1 MKNQT
6 KNILIVGTGGQG
18 VITASEILADVAMAS
33 GLDAKKSEVHG
44 MSQRGGVVTSHV
56 RYGQKVASPLIAR
69 GTANI
74 LLSFELAEAVRWL
87 HFLSPGGRVVS
98 SLWRIVPPAVTIGL
112 GTYPENA
119 EELIKIHSRD
129 PILIDA
135 LPMAEGL
142 GNSRLVN
149 TILLA
154 VASRL
159 LDLPLEKWEATVAHR
174 VPPKY
179 RDLNLRAF
187 EQGRA
192 LI

>member
-1 MKNQT
+1 MKNET

-18 VITASEILADVAMAS
+18 VITASEILADVAMQC
-33 GLDAKKSEVHG
+33 GMDAKKSEVHG
-44 MSQRGGVVTSHV
+44 MSQRGGVVSSHV
-56 RYGQKVASPLIAR
+56 RYGKKVASPLIPQGA
-69 GTANI
+69 ADI
-74 LLSFELAEAVRWL
+74 LLSFELAETVRWL
-87 HFLSPGGRVVS
+87 NFLAPAGRVVS

-112 GTYPENA
+112 GAYPDDA
-119 EELIKIHSRD
+119 EELIKSHSPD

-159 LDLPLEKWEATVAHR
+159 LDLPLEQWQATVARR

-179 RDLNLRAF
+179 RDLNLKAF

-192 LI
+192 LA

>member
-1 MKNQT
+1 MANDI

-18 VITASEILADVAMAS
+18 VITASEILADVAMES
-33 GLDAKKSEVHG
+33 GMDAKKSEVHG

-56 RYGQKVASPLIAR
+56 RYGAKVASPLIPQGA
-69 GTANI
+69 ADI
-74 LLSFELAEAVRWL
+74 LLSFELAETVRWL
-87 HFLSPGGRVVS
+87 NFLSPAGRVVS

-112 GTYPENA
+112 GAYPQNA
-119 EELIKIHSRD
+119 EELIQTHSRD
-129 PILIDA
+129 PILVDA
-135 LPMAEGL
+135 LPMAENL

-154 VASRL
+154 VASKL
-159 LDLPLEKWEATVAHR
+159 LDLPLEQWQATVARR

-179 RDLNLRAF
+179 KELNLLAF

-192 LI
+192 LA

>member
-1 MKNQT
+1 MENET

-18 VITASEILADVAMAS
+18 VITASEILADVAMQC

-56 RYGQKVASPLIAR
+56 RYGNQVASPLIPQGA
-69 GTANI
+69 ADI
-74 LLSFELAEAVRWL
+74 LLSFELAETVRWL
-87 HFLSPGGRVVS
+87 NFLAPTGRVVS

-112 GTYPENA
+112 GAYPENA
-119 EELIKIHSRD
+119 EELIRSHSPD

-135 LPMAEGL
+135 LTMAEDL
-142 GNSRLVN
+142 GNSRLMN

-159 LDLPLEKWEATVAHR
+159 LNLPLEQWQATVARR
-174 VPPKY
+174 VPAKY
-179 RDLNLRAF
+179 KDLNLKAF

-192 LI
+192 LV